1 MTGMKKYWWILL
13 VILVVSSLVV
23 GWSYYMKKN
32 KWKTDEGLVRRIQ
45 NLTPGEMWVRGR
57 EWNDKDLILSFWDE
71 VSGDTGEMRIDFQK
85 TVVVVGVV
93 DNERGE
99 IRQELLV
106 SMASPYWEKAFCPED
121 FVTFELK
128 GSTYVSKKSVAEFT
142 SEDVEKITN
151 FGPSRCRN

>member
-13 VILVVSSLVV
+13 VILVVSFLVV

-32 KWKTDEGLVRRIQ
+32 KWKKDEGLVRRIQ
-45 NLTPGEMWVRGR
+45 DLTPGEMWVRVR

-93 DNERGE
+93 DNEKGE
-99 IRQELLV
+99 VQQKILA
-106 SMASPYWEKAFCPED
+106 SMISPYWEKAFCSDD
-121 FVTFELK
+121 FVVFKLK
-128 GSTYVSKKSVAEFT
+128 DSTYLSKKSVGEFT
-142 SEDVEKITN
+142 SEDVKKITN